1 MKEVKIYIETSLT
14 GPVVKKGRYGALVE
28 FIKASGEPVTREIY
42 GEEEET
48 TYYRSTLLAM
58 VKAMK
63 LLKAPCKILIY
74 TYCTFIKGMVEGGN
88 LEAWHRAEW
97 KKASGEEVQNKE
109 LWQEFLD
116 LAGVHEIE
124 FRYSKHHEYRNYL
137 KGKVIGC

>member
-97 KKASGEEVQNKE
+97 KKH
-109 LWQEFLD
+109 L
-116 LAGVHEIE
+116 
-124 FRYSKHHEYRNYL
+124 
-137 KGKVIGC
+137 GKRCKIKSFGRSF